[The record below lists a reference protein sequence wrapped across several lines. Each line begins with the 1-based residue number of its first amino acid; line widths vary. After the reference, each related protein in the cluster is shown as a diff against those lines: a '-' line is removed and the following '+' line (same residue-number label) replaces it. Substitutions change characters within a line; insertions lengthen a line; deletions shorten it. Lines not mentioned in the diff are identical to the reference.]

1 MRLTG
6 LIADAEVRQGVS
18 NLPQQVL
25 PVYDSS
31 GSLPYTD
38 HPNEAERVIQSYK

>member
-6 LIADAEVRQGVS
+6 LIADAEVQQGVS
-18 NLPQQVL
+18 NLPQEVL
-25 PVYDSS
+25 PVYDYS

-38 HPNEAERVIQSYK
+38 DPNKAEMIIRSFK